1 MNEPIPFAGYVDI
14 GEDMPNK
21 LVEEAPYHPGYE
33 DASFDPV
40 IRKELSQEQCF
51 LLAVKIVKDRLI
63 PWPDNA
69 DSKLWNERLNSLLSD
84 LCLKFGYD
92 GEND

>member
-1 MNEPIPFAGYVDI
+1 MKDLFDIEVENE
-14 GEDMPNK
+14 MT
-21 LVEEAPYHPGYE
+21 
-33 DASFDPV
+33 
-40 IRKELSQEQCF
+40 QEQCY
-51 LLAVKIVKDRLI
+51 LLAVKIVQNQLI
-63 PWPDNA
+63 PWPENA